1 MKFAFETMK
10 GFLVC
15 LVGSLRVEEEK
26 EEERKGKEQKRK
38 GNDKRMTILSDG
50 MGEWIDSKKREQG
63 RKGEKKRGKRLQ
75 AQRERGR
82 GKKREVRERRRD

>member
-1 MKFAFETMK
+1 MSCWFTESR
-10 GFLVC
+10 G
-15 LVGSLRVEEEK
+15 GERR
-26 EEERKGKEQKRK
+26 RKGKEQERK
-38 GNDKRMTILSDG
+38 GNDKRMTILSNG

-82 GKKREVRERRRD
+82 GKKREVRGRRRD